1 VSIPNHF
8 MVVCSCERE
17 TLFLFKQDGLSF
29 HPATTMEHCWLRSL
43 VAGAWCMSAWAYMPV
58 RSLSR
63 GALVTQSPGISVQA
77 LPRVRERDGHMAR
90 VRRRSRPVWLEA
102 SAERKGAEGEC
113 AECSITDD
121 DNPGDNAAAN
131 PGVGAR
137 ETTAENVK
145 SSSNSKGPASTGTDP
160 KMMSLER

>member
-1 VSIPNHF
+1 
-8 MVVCSCERE
+8 MVV
-17 TLFLFKQDGLSF
+17 
-29 HPATTMEHCWLRSL
+29 EHGWLRSL
-43 VAGAWCMSAWAYMPV
+43 VAGAWCMTAWAYMPV

-63 GALVTQSPGISVQA
+63 GALVTQPPGISVQA
-77 LPRVRERDGHMAR
+77 LPRVRELDGHLAR
-90 VRRRSRPVWLEA
+90 VFRRSRSIWPEA
-102 SAERKGAEGEC
+102 SAEREGAEGEC
-113 AECSITDD
+113 AEGDCSITDD
-121 DNPGDNAAAN
+121 DNPGDNSAAN

>member
-1 VSIPNHF
+1 
-8 MVVCSCERE
+8 
-17 TLFLFKQDGLSF
+17 
-29 HPATTMEHCWLRSL
+29 
-43 VAGAWCMSAWAYMPV
+43 MPL

-77 LPRVRERDGHMAR
+77 LPRVREHDGNLAR
-90 VRRRSRPVWLEA
+90 VRRRSRPVCLEA
-102 SAERKGAEGEC
+102 SAEREGAEGEC

-121 DNPGDNAAAN
+121 ENPGDNAAAN

-137 ETTAENVK
+137 ETTAENVQ